1 MSYPK
6 QALETILWSSIVY
19 TAEACDENHADQ
31 FEPSQELIDRVGD
44 EYAKFEDLLHE
55 AMPDFDPVDDCKIA
69 CDEFKQLEHDFILTV
84 NGHGAGFWDGD
95 WKSGDKLTDL
105 CRQFRE
111 IEIYLGD
118 DNLLYPY

>member
-19 TAEACDENHADQ
+19 TSEDCDKNRADQ
-31 FEPSQELIDRVGD
+31 FEPSRELVDRVGD
-44 EYAKFEDLLHE
+44 EFAKFEDLLYE
-55 AMPDFDPVDDCKIA
+55 EMPDFDPVDDCKIE
-69 CDEFKQLEHDFILTV
+69 CDEFERLEHDFILTV
-84 NGHGAGFWDGD
+84 NRHGAGFWDGD

-118 DNLLYPY
+118 DGLLHPY